1 MDGGG
6 EDVGEVGGY
15 GGGAVIEGEAFGI
28 DARGEEEGPR
38 ERVGGLVN
46 GFS

>member
-15 GGGAVIEGEAFGI
+15 GRGAVVGGEAFGA

-38 ERVGGLVN
+38 ETEG
-46 GFS
+46 S